1 MEKIEKEDEIEN
13 IILKIESYKEELDFL
28 YEFYNETF
36 SKECKKKIDLLEK
49 KIKSVETSLSNKLEE
64 KSGGERERKRKR
76 KRERESKS
84 K

>member
-36 SKECKKKIDLLEK
+36 SKECKKKIDSF
-49 KIKSVETSLSNKLEE
+49 KSIYNS
-64 KSGGERERKRKR
+64 
-76 KRERESKS
+76 
-84 K
+84 